1 MARYSMYSGE
11 QIDSRI
17 DDEFDRKA
25 LVIRPSRPRN
35 EIQNAGFY
43 PSVAAGNYLFHSPK

>member
-43 PSVAAGNYLFHSPK
+43 PSVAAGN